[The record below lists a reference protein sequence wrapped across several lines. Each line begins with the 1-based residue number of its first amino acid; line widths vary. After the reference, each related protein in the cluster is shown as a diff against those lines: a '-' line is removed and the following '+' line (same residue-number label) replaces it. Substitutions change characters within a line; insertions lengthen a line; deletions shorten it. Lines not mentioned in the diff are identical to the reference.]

1 MKKVIVLFCLV
12 VQNYSVSAGL
22 TSDKAAD
29 VKTIATGDLLSWS
42 IGLVIVLG
50 LFFLLVWVMKKLSG
64 GSVAG
69 SGQMQVLGGLSLG
82 MREKIVL
89 LKVGKQQLI
98 LGVSPGHIEKLHVL
112 QGEDCLET
120 ESNTNSSSAAN
131 SFASK
136 LSQIMQGKK
145 YG

>member
-1 MKKVIVLFCLV
+1 MKRLTTLLGFVLLTP
-12 VQNYSVSAGL
+12 SVSVGF
-22 TSDKAAD
+22 TSNKATA
-29 VKTIATGDLLSWS
+29 VKTIATGDILNWS

-50 LFFLLVWVMKKLSG
+50 LFFLLAWVMKKLNG
-64 GSVAG
+64 GSISG

-89 LKVGKQQLI
+89 LKVGNQQLI

-112 QGEDCLET
+112 KGEDCLVSESAPKSIET
-120 ESNTNSSSAAN
+120 AN

-136 LSQIMQGKK
+136 LSQIMQGKNH
-145 YG
+145 G

>member
-1 MKKVIVLFCLV
+1 MKKITTLLVFVLLTP
-12 VQNYSVSAGL
+12 SVSAGFK
-22 TSDKAAD
+22 SDKATT
-29 VKTIATGDLLSWS
+29 VKTIATGDILNWS

-50 LFFLLVWVMKKLSG
+50 LFFLLVWVMKKLNG

-69 SGQMQVLGGLSLG
+69 SGKMQVLGGLSLG

-89 LKVGKQQLI
+89 LKVGNQQLI

-112 QGEDCLET
+112 KGEDCLVS
-120 ESNTNSSSAAN
+120 ESAIKPVATAN
-131 SFASK
+131 NFASK
-136 LSQIMQGKK
+136 LSQIMQGKT